1 MLKTFYS
8 SIFKVVIASLA
19 MALMAFPMASSQAPV
34 TLKPALPLS
43 TSNTVDAPQM
53 LKAERVRKDV
63 GCAKRLAQYRWVDR
77 MAMADPSI
85 VAAICSYS
93 ASAKLLAK
101 HPHIGNIAEA
111 DHYFCRRL
119 TKWRGAAR
127 ALVANPEAYKVIAR
141 DPEGIYRA
149 IKYDRSIAKILSKN
163 MHYEQMIVEN
173 PELGKVLARYM

>member
-8 SIFKVVIASLA
+8 YFVRVVVASLA
-19 MALMAFPMASSQAPV
+19 IALGPQSAYGDTPLP
-34 TLKPALPLS
+34 LKPALPLS
-43 TSNTVDAPQM
+43 TSNTIDAPQM

-127 ALVANPEAYKVIAR
+127 ALVSNPEAYKVIAR

-149 IKYDRSIAKILSKN
+149 IKNDRSIAKILSKN

>member
-1 MLKTFYS
+1 M
-8 SIFKVVIASLA
+8 FKSFCHYLLRVALASLVLSVLSA
-19 MALMAFPMASSQAPV
+19 PPAWSDQALP
-34 TLKPALPLS
+34 LKPALPQTAS
-43 TSNTVDAPQM
+43 ATVDAPQM

-77 MAMADPSI
+77 MAMADPAL

-93 ASAKLLAK
+93 SSAKLLAK

-149 IKYDRSIAKILSKN
+149 IKNDRSIAKILAKN